1 MTGSSGPSA
10 CLETLA
16 GGTGPSRIFSQAL
29 AEDKSIASV
38 RNQNPGGK
46 NRWNL
51 CVRGPGERQQRNCC
65 RCVASVKKSVFLLIF
80 GVGGGTPRRPESAQ
94 GTPEVKAKTF
104 HRFSIVPGPV
114 SEAVWGHLGHPMAT
128 FGDAWAHRWPPR
140 DTKKRMRDRTRCPT
154 RSRVRQRPFPEWLF
168 VMKT

>member
-10 CLETLA
+10 FLETLA
-16 GGTGPSRIFSQAL
+16 GGTGPSRMFSQAL
-29 AEDKSIASV
+29 AEDKGIASV
-38 RNQNPGGK
+38 RNQNPVRK

-51 CVRGPGERQQRNCC
+51 FVRVPGERQQRNCC

-80 GVGGGTPRRPESAQ
+80 GVGGAPRDAPRAPRAPPRSKHVFFIDFRTSPGRFLRPF
-94 GTPEVKAKTF
+94 GVT
-104 HRFSIVPGPV
+104 
-114 SEAVWGHLGHPMAT
+114 LGAIWAT

-140 DTKKRMRDRTRCPT
+140 DTKKRMRDRTWYPT
-154 RSRVRQRPFPEWLF
+154 RSTVRQRTFPGWLF

>member
-10 CLETLA
+10 FLETLA

-51 CVRGPGERQQRNCC
+51 FVRGPGERQQRNCC

-80 GVGGGTPRRPESAQ
+80 GVGGVPR
-94 GTPEVKAKTF
+94 
-104 HRFSIVPGPV
+104 
-114 SEAVWGHLGHPMAT
+114 
-128 FGDAWAHRWPPR
+128 DAPRAPRAPPR
-140 DTKKRMRDRTRCPT
+140 SKHGSFVDFRTSPGRFLRPFGVTLGVLCRPAAT
-154 RSRVRQRPFPEWLF
+154 LGRTGGRPGTQKSGCGTALGAQRGQQCDSGRSRDGFLS
-168 VMKT
+168 